1 MLTITS
7 LLRVQTFCSLFFI
20 FGYFNNIRGS
30 LKNLIEPK
38 VNLSDIYKIPVQDF
52 TDDLSEKDKIVSTL
66 VDMGFLAEEAA
77 SAIDRCGMLLE
88 TAAVRI

>member
-1 MLTITS
+1 MN
-7 LLRVQTFCSLFFI
+7 
-20 FGYFNNIRGS
+20 G
-30 LKNLIEPK
+30 
-38 VNLSDIYKIPVQDF
+38 NLSDIYKIPLQDF

-66 VDMGFLAEEAA
+66 VEMGFLAEEAS